1 MPIAQSYPVKVT
13 PKGLADALDASDKF
27 PGCCLALTNLVFD
40 QSNPEVVVSRPG
52 ALSITAF
59 AGFSAPG
66 VISVQ
71 ITVGTRTYG
80 LISTSR
86 NSGRDEPFSYD
97 NALSAFDAVAGV
109 TNVNSPTTQL
119 TTGPWTPPTMA
130 VIGTKIIVT
139 HPGFPGGATKIGWFD
154 ISVVGSPTWAAGDVA
169 TNALPSVP
177 TAVANFF
184 NRAYYACGQTTPYSD
199 VLDGLTRTSGTQALT
214 IGDTSA
220 ITALSGLPVQTTSS
234 GVVQALMVFK
244 ASQVWQ
250 VTGDQAA
257 VGGSTLSLNFLS
269 LNVGCPSP
277 RSIALSPLGL
287 YFASNAAPYIIDQ
300 LGVLRLVV
308 NSQRDVD
315 PDIVAPFQNMV
326 EPSRVAG
333 GYANGIYRVAMET
346 IIRGVQSKNDY
357 WFDERR
363 RRWTGPH
370 TFAYDCVSQYG
381 AFFVLASND
390 APGALFS
397 SRVTPITGSAYTDN
411 GAATAATLQTATF
424 PKTNHMAELQ
434 VVESTI
440 ELSAGGARTVYA
452 ITAQDDQQNTLNSTQ
467 ITVAAAGT
475 AWGAFVWGDGTKYA
489 SASNRPRVYNVPWS
503 APLVFQKMGL
513 LVTAAATSALAI
525 GSFYA
530 RYSDTGY
537 TNTVN
542 P

>member
-1 MPIAQSYPVKVT
+1 MPIAQSYPVKIT

-40 QSNPEVVVSRPG
+40 QSNPEIMISRPG

-59 AGFSAPG
+59 AGFSTPG

-71 ITVGTRTYG
+71 ITIGTRTYG
-80 LISTSR
+80 LISSAR
-86 NSGRDEPFSYD
+86 NVGKDEPFSYD
-97 NALSAFDAVAGV
+97 HALSAFDVVAGI
-109 TNVNSPTTQL
+109 TNANTPSTPL
-119 TTGPWTPPTMA
+119 TTGAWTPPTMA
-130 VIGTKIIVT
+130 MIGTKLIVT

-154 ISVVGSPTWAAGDVA
+154 LSVVTAPTWNAGDVA

-184 NRAYYACGQTTPYSD
+184 NRAYYACGQTTPYTD

-214 IGDTSA
+214 IGDTSP

-250 VTGDQAA
+250 VTGDSATSNLA
-257 VGGSTLSLNFLS
+257 LNFLS
-269 LNVGCPSP
+269 LNVGCSSP

-308 NSQRDVD
+308 NSPRDVD
-315 PDIVAPFQNMV
+315 PDIVAPFQNMM

-346 IIRGVQSKNDY
+346 TIRGTQSKNDY

-370 TFAYDCVSQYG
+370 SFAYDCVSQYG
-381 AFFVLASND
+381 SFFVISSND
-390 APGALFS
+390 APGVLFS
-397 SRVTPITGSAYTDN
+397 SRVTPTTGTAYTDN
-411 GAATAATLQTATF
+411 GAATSATLQTATF
-424 PKTNHMAELQ
+424 PKTNHMAQLQ

-452 ITAQDDQQNTLNSTQ
+452 ITAQDSQQNSLNSTQ
-467 ITVAAAGT
+467 ITVNAAGT
-475 AWGAFVWGDGTKYA
+475 AWGAFVWADGTKYA
-489 SASNRPRVYNVPWS
+489 SATNRPRVYNVPWT

-513 LVTAAATSALAI
+513 LVTADANSALSI

-530 RYSDTGY
+530 RYSDAGY